1 MKLIETPRDA
11 WQGINKIVPTAVKAQ
26 YLNTLLKVGFDIV
39 EFGSFVSP
47 KAIPQLADTAKL
59 LKLLNI
65 NSSSS
70 NLMVLIGNKRG
81 GETALQLPE
90 IKYISYPFSISPT
103 FLKKNLNTTIK
114 ESIQF
119 IAEFSKKAL
128 KNNQEL
134 ITYITMAFG
143 NPYNDNWDIDIIR
156 NCVADLNK
164 IGIRKI
170 TFTDIVGISTPK
182 KIKNVFTAVIPEYSQ
197 IEFGFHLHTTIN
209 TWYNK
214 IDAAYKSGCR
224 SFDSVINGYGGC
236 PFTGKELL
244 GNINT
249 INMLSYCTKNNI
261 KLPKIDTKQFSI
273 AINKATEVFE
283 Y

>member
-11 WQGINKIVPTAVKAQ
+11 WQGINKIVPTTVKAQ

-70 NLMVLIGNKRG
+70 HLMVLIGNKRG
-81 GETALQLPE
+81 GETALQFPQ

-103 FLKKNLNTTIK
+103 FLKKNINTTIK

-119 IAEFSKKAL
+119 ITEFSKKAL

-143 NPYNDNWDIDIIR
+143 NPYNDNWSIDIIR

-182 KIKNVFTAVIPEYSQ
+182 NIKDVFTAVISEYPQ
-197 IEFGFHLHTTIN
+197 IEFGFHLHTTAN

-244 GNINT
+244 GNLNT

-261 KLPKIDTKQFSI
+261 KLPKIDTKQLSI
-273 AINKATEVFE
+273 TINKATEVFE

>member
-11 WQGINKIVPTAVKAQ
+11 WQGINKIIPTAVKAQ

-128 KNNQEL
+128 KNNL
-134 ITYITMAFG
+134 I
-143 NPYNDNWDIDIIR
+143 
-156 NCVADLNK
+156 L
-164 IGIRKI
+164 
-170 TFTDIVGISTPK
+170 
-182 KIKNVFTAVIPEYSQ
+182 
-197 IEFGFHLHTTIN
+197 
-209 TWYNK
+209 
-214 IDAAYKSGCR
+214 
-224 SFDSVINGYGGC
+224 
-236 PFTGKELL
+236 
-244 GNINT
+244 
-249 INMLSYCTKNNI
+249 
-261 KLPKIDTKQFSI
+261 
-273 AINKATEVFE
+273 
-283 Y
+283 